1 MACDCI
7 KNIEEKLKSQYG
19 ETACVNKGYMSD
31 GTVRVVAEGLYHKAK
46 RNGGHEQKWTE
57 VSLLATYCPFCGK
70 PYEEPGKKAVK
81 ED

>member
-1 MACDCI
+1 MACNCI
-7 KNIEEKLKSQYG
+7 KDIEEKLKAQYG

-31 GTVRVVAEGLYHKAK
+31 GTIRALVEGLYHKAK

-70 PYEEPGKKAVK
+70 PYEEKNK